1 MTVSKVE
8 KMQMIRKK
16 IKQNHAYQSVFS
28 KKRKFQYERLEL
40 EQFRKKSISQF
51 ANVFMGQCS
60 F

>member
-40 EQFRKKSISQF
+40 EQFRKNSIS
-51 ANVFMGQCS
+51 
-60 F
+60 